1 MITLSATSCI
11 DAPPQA
17 VWKQLAELEGISH
30 CARSFDEPIA
40 TALSRAGSAL
50 SGHVS
55 SLAASRSESVGQPGT
70 RAGRSP
76 TKALDCPSSS

>member
-17 VWKQLAELEGISH
+17 VWKQLAELEGISQ

-55 SLAASRSESVGQPGT
+55 SLAASPSEPSREADRGRARTACT
-70 RAGRSP
+70 RWRQ
-76 TKALDCPSSS
+76 K